1 MTDMTRKAW
10 DRRNLKKDQWL
21 AKSSPLMSKPANQ
34 IHKMKLKKKRKKPSV
49 RLQIQETK

>member
-34 IHKMKLKKKRKKPSV
+34 IHKMKLKKRE
-49 RLQIQETK
+49 RYLQ